1 MRVMFVDIQ
10 SCWFKKLK
18 TEDNNDR
25 TTEEVTHGLMTDKYL
40 TEMFFKFIGDY

>member
-25 TTEEVTHGLMTDKYL
+25 PTEEVTHGLRTDKYL
-40 TEMFFKFIGDY
+40 NEKIFKFIGDY